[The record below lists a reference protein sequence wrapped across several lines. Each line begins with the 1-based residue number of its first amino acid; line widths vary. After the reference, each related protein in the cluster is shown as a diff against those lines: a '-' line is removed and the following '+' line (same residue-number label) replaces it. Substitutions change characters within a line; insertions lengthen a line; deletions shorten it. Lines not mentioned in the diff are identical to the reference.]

1 MKEIARQFAA
11 YLWLLVKKWIFWL
24 FAALDLAG
32 AILVY
37 GLYPQP
43 ELPRVV
49 YWILPIIGLLWVNF
63 QIYRDLAIPIDDR
76 LRDVA
81 ETAAKD
87 FEYWHFR
94 KEKAAGIS
102 EQKLFSEWLI
112 EKGVDSVSRDYEILR
127 ATISILKSGG
137 FQVQQILKPE
147 FFELI
152 RQHDEPPRA
161 GFA

>member
-1 MKEIARQFAA
+1 MGSGVRDCRRRAVQPGQAGDERGSGGGGDRQRRRGMKEIARQFAA

-112 EKGVDSVSRDYEILR
+112 EKGV
-127 ATISILKSGG
+127 TKIS
-137 FQVQQILKPE
+137 
-147 FFELI
+147 
-152 RQHDEPPRA
+152 
-161 GFA
+161 